1 MTMEPII
8 AKLLGFMMILTR
20 VAAFFMVAPV
30 FSWNVIPVRVK
41 AAMAVLLAIFFSMI
55 TDLTLAAKDLNT
67 LRVVLLIA
75 NEALYGVLMG
85 LIAMVLFM
93 VIRISGRIIERQM
106 GLAMAQVLDPF
117 TKERAQPLGMILEV
131 IFILLFFSV
140 NGHHIF
146 LRVLAG
152 SYEAFPLGT
161 VPSASI
167 MAAGMAQA
175 GSAMLLAALR
185 LAGPVLAAF
194 ILLMV
199 VLAILA
205 RVVPEMNILFIS
217 LPLRVGLGLIM
228 VACFLPLTNSYIS
241 EFAELMN
248 NLLPI

>member
-20 VAAFFMVAPV
+20 VAAFLMVAPV

-41 AAMAVLLAIFFSMI
+41 AAMAVLLAVFFSMI
-55 TDLTLAAKDLNT
+55 TDLPLAVKELHS
-67 LRVVLLIA
+67 LQVVLLLA

-93 VIRISGRIIERQM
+93 VIRIAGRIIERQM
-106 GLAMAQVLDPF
+106 GMAMAQVLDPF
-117 TKERAQPLGMILEV
+117 TRERAQPLGMILEV

-140 NGHHIF
+140 NGHHAF

-152 SYEAFPLGT
+152 SYEAFGPGSI
-161 VPSASI
+161 PSVSI

-175 GSAMLLAALR
+175 GSTMLLAALR
-185 LAGPVLAAF
+185 LAGPVLATF

-199 VLAILA
+199 VLAIFA

-217 LPLRVGLGLIM
+217 LPIRVGLGLIM

-241 EFAELMN
+241 EFAEWMEKLI
-248 NLLPI
+248 PV